1 MPPTPHGDPTPPR
14 RTPDTT
20 APRDLTAA
28 SSFGPRPKP
37 GADPS
42 SAPDS
47 GPGATPSSGPD
58 VESGASASSG
68 SASEPGAGP
77 DPGPDPGAVPGPGP
91 GPKPGDTPEKSVPQ
105 EPDPQ
110 EQDRQATGPQEPA
123 LEASDPQGPAPDA
136 AGPEAPDPQG
146 SAQGA
151 ADPEEPDPRAAGA
164 GQRSRRRRRWV
175 RRGVVALVLLLLVPL
190 LGAEAAL
197 RVNYSGDPADGTYT
211 RGQDAIWL
219 GHAWVDGRKTDAD
232 VTALAERLRGTGI
245 RDLYVH
251 TGPLEHDG
259 TLPKSVYPKAGW
271 FIAAVHRALPGVRVQ
286 AWLGD
291 VLASESPDGLRLERA
306 RTRAAV
312 VASAR
317 EVLAAGYEGA
327 HFDLE
332 PLHSGD
338 RNYLGLLDDLRAVT
352 RAHGALL
359 SVASHQIDPL
369 PAFHSVWG
377 TLTNHPKWWSQ
388 AYFGEVARR
397 VDQIAV
403 MSYDTMQPLQ
413 SLYGGYVAQQTSLAL
428 EVTPPG
434 TQLLMGLPFYHENKF
449 GHQAHAET
457 VPAAVR
463 GVRLGLSRTDAD
475 RARFGVALYVDF
487 AATEAD
493 WTAYREDW
501 VHR

>member
-1 MPPTPHGDPTPPR
+1 M
-14 RTPDTT
+14 
-20 APRDLTAA
+20 
-28 SSFGPRPKP
+28 
-37 GADPS
+37 
-42 SAPDS
+42 
-47 GPGATPSSGPD
+47 
-58 VESGASASSG
+58 ESGAPASSG

-77 DPGPDPGAVPGPGP
+77 DPGPEPGAVPGPGPDPDPGAVPGPGP
-91 GPKPGDTPEKSVPQ
+91 GPKPGDTPEKPVPQ
-105 EPDPQ
+105 E
-110 EQDRQATGPQEPA
+110 
-123 LEASDPQGPAPDA
+123 
-136 AGPEAPDPQG
+136 PDPQG

-151 ADPEEPDPRAAGA
+151 ADPEAPDPQAAGA

-175 RRGVVALVLLLLVPL
+175 RRGVVVLVLLLLVPL

-377 TLTNHPKWWSQ
+377 ALTNHPKWWSQ